1 MKSFIAFFSSVKLA
15 IVLLIIITIASI
27 LGTLIPQHRSTAEY
41 AARYGQLSTL
51 LIRLEI
57 SKLYQAWW
65 FISLLFLFSLNIVI
79 CTLTRLSPKL
89 KRALAPSLEKE
100 KKKLLS
106 LKITANFSK
115 NKDLETTA
123 ERIQKELELKRY
135 KVKENRHENNIFLLG
150 RKRMLGLFGSDIVHF
165 GLLIIILGGIVSG
178 LGGFRTDLTFNEG
191 QTIPVPQAD
200 FKLRLDKFETEF
212 YPNGAVRDWKST
224 LSVIED
230 GTKLFEK
237 TIEVNH
243 PLSYKGFVFY
253 QSGYGYNWE
262 NPTLHLRIKKD
273 TDPSYSMQV
282 KMKVGE
288 TVKLE
293 DENMDITAM
302 RFVPD
307 FIIGENNRVATRS
320 MNPNNPAVLIGGH
333 REGEAVFSAWAFA
346 KYPDFGQMHS
356 SQDHDLKFEFEDFEA
371 AQYSGIQAA
380 RDPGVNFVWVGCG
393 FLMFGLCI
401 AFFWPPREIK
411 LVLEESNGKTNI
423 AAGGIATK
431 NREDFQAEFE
441 NMIQSLRRSK

>member
-1 MKSFIAFFSSVKLA
+1 MRFFSSVKLA

-27 LGTLIPQHRSTAEY
+27 LGTLIPQHRSPAEY
-41 AARYGQLSTL
+41 AAKYGQISAF

-57 SKLYQAWW
+57 TKLYQAWW
-65 FISLLFLFSLNIVI
+65 FISLLFLFSFNIVI
-79 CTLTRLSPKL
+79 CTLTRLSSKL
-89 KRALAPSLEKE
+89 KRALASSLEKE

-106 LKITANFSK
+106 LKIKANFSK

-123 ERIQKELELKRY
+123 EVTQKELELKRY
-135 KVKENRHENNIFLLG
+135 RVKEERHENNIFLLG

-165 GLLIIILGGIVSG
+165 GLLIIIIGGIVSG
-178 LGGFRTDLTFNEG
+178 LGGFRTDLNINEG

-230 GTKLFEK
+230 GKKLFEK

-243 PLSYKGFVFY
+243 PLTYKGFVFY
-253 QSGYGYNWE
+253 QSSVGYSWE
-262 NPTLHLRIKKD
+262 NPTLHLRIKKG
-273 TDPSYSMQV
+273 TDPSYLKQV

-288 TVKLE
+288 TVRLE
-293 DENMDITAM
+293 DENIDITAM

-320 MNPNNPAVLIGGH
+320 MEPNNPAVLIGGQ
-333 REGEAVFSAWAFA
+333 REGETVFSAWAFA

-356 SQDHDLKFEFEDFEA
+356 SQDHDLTFEFQDFEA

-380 RDPGVNFVWVGCG
+380 RDPGVNLIWVGCG
-393 FLMFGLCI
+393 FLMIGLCI

-411 LVLEESNGKTNI
+411 LVLEQSGGKTNV